1 MDAGQEIA
9 LQEQVANPAHS
20 APLIIAVKR
29 AINAVRD
36 ETRALRD
43 DPTADLKRF
52 EYSKSQALL
61 ELLRARS
68 AVSPETFSG
77 ELKADLCE
85 FQDVLHEN
93 VGLLRLHMNAVSE
106 VVQMMSRTM
115 IDFDSDGTYQAP
127 FPEPAR

>member
-9 LQEQVANPAHS
+9 LQEQVPNPVHS

-36 ETRALRD
+36 ETQALRA

-52 EYSKSQALL
+52 EYAKSQALL
-61 ELLRARS
+61 DLSRARS
-68 AVSPETFSG
+68 AVPPNAFSS
-77 ELKADLCE
+77 ELKADLSE
-85 FQDVLHEN
+85 FKGVLEEN